1 MVVKIKRQDNAGS
14 PAYWQSFEYS
24 GSQNATVAAVLDF
37 LNYQD
42 DLYDTEGKPARRIR
56 WECSCMQKICGACA
70 MVINGVPALACNT
83 FLSDLKSEVLVLEPL
98 RKFPVCSDLVVDRSI
113 IYENL
118 KKAQMYIGEYAG
130 ATEKEYANQYLA
142 SKCLKCGLCLE
153 ICPNYV
159 KGNDFFGALF
169 ANEAYLSYTQ
179 SQDRKELIRSEYK
192 KHFSKGCS
200 NALSCVSVCP
210 VQIPTLASMAKLN
223 GKK

>member
-1 MVVKIKRQDNAGS
+1 
-14 PAYWQSFEYS
+14 
-24 GSQNATVAAVLDF
+24 
-37 LNYQD
+37 
-42 DLYDTEGKPARRIR
+42 
-56 WECSCMQKICGACA
+56 
-70 MVINGVPALACNT
+70 
-83 FLSDLKSEVLVLEPL
+83 
-98 RKFPVCSDLVVDRSI
+98 
-113 IYENL
+113 
-118 KKAQMYIGEYAG
+118 MYIGEYAG

-200 NALSCVSVCP
+200 KALSCVSVCP
-210 VQIPTLASMAKLN
+210 VQIPTLASMAKMN